1 MNLFN
6 KKFFRFD
13 QSGESLAIYPKFNY
27 LKINNKLLKDLKKI
41 SKKNNNCNLRI
52 CLHKKKK
59 DKLQNMIV
67 LLNIDSMSKFRIH
80 KHKFKDEIY
89 QILDGKLKF
98 LIFKKKKISK
108 KIILQKNRNIL
119 LRLNKDYYH
128 QTLPL
133 TKIVIFHEIRQGPF
147 LKNDSIFL
155 KN

>member
-1 MNLFN
+1 
-6 KKFFRFD
+6 
-13 QSGESLAIYPKFNY
+13 
-27 LKINNKLLKDLKKI
+27 
-41 SKKNNNCNLRI
+41 
-52 CLHKKKK
+52 
-59 DKLQNMIV
+59 MIV

>member
-41 SKKNNNCNLRI
+41 SKKNNNSNLKI

>member
-80 KHKFKDEIY
+80 K
-89 QILDGKLKF
+89 Q
-98 LIFKKKKISK
+98 
-108 KIILQKNRNIL
+108 NCW
-119 LRLNKDYYH
+119 
-128 QTLPL
+128 
-133 TKIVIFHEIRQGPF
+133 
-147 LKNDSIFL
+147 
-155 KN
+155 